1 MKFNQKSTEPLGFQ
15 LTPMLDVVFILLIFF
30 VVTQKFILNEQDLD
44 VEVPTAAGDE
54 KDATRAIDEVII
66 NAREVLADEPD
77 SEIRARD
84 KAANRKVGELV
95 ITINRQ
101 DYTLDQLDV
110 PLRNLVNINEKQPVC
125 IRADKDMRWEKVV
138 QVVERCTSAGVYNV
152 RFKKVKPGESQADIA
167 KAAKG

>member
-1 MKFNQKSTEPLGFQ
+1 MKFSPKNTEPLGFQ

-66 NAREVLADEPD
+66 NAREVLENEPNA
-77 SEIRARD
+77 EIRERD

-101 DYTLDQLDV
+101 DYTLEQLDV

-125 IRADKDMRWEKVV
+125 IRADKDMRWEKVLLV
-138 QVVERCTSAGVYNV
+138 IRCYRSREGKTYCCLA
-152 RFKKVKPGESQADIA
+152 FF
-167 KAAKG
+167 